1 METVERGTA
10 DRRALKHVAIRE
22 YVRDLVSGCAPGTA
36 APSERDLVERF
47 GVARMTVRQAL
58 DALVAEGVLQRFPGR
73 GTFVAPPRRQPS
85 RIASFSEDMA
95 GRGTVAESRT
105 LVAER
110 VKAPA
115 GVARALG
122 LAPREPVL
130 RWRRLRLADGSPVC
144 LSDAYI
150 SASLVPGLFDGPD
163 LPDSLYDELAA
174 RGRRPTW
181 AEDSLSAGVATPEE
195 AKHLECTEGAVVIRL
210 TRRALWEDRPIEISR
225 SVYRAD
231 QHTVSF
237 QLGS

>member
-1 METVERGTA
+1 
-10 DRRALKHVAIRE
+10 VAIRE
-22 YVRDLVSGCAPGTA
+22 YVRDLVSGCVPGTA

-58 DALVAEGVLQRFPGR
+58 DVLVAEGVLQRFPGR
-73 GTFVAPPRRQPS
+73 GTFVAPPRRKPS
-85 RIASFSEDMA
+85 QIASFTEDMA

-105 LVAER
+105 LMAEK

-122 LAPREPVL
+122 IAPREPVL

-144 LSDAYI
+144 LSDAYL
-150 SASLVPGLFDGPD
+150 SAGLVPGIFDGPD
-163 LPDSLYDELAA
+163 LPDSLYDELTA

-181 AEDSLSAGVATPEE
+181 VEDSLSAGVATAEE
-195 AKHLECTEGAVVIRL
+195 AGLLECKEGSVVIRH
-210 TRRALWEDRPIEISR
+210 TRRALWDDRPIEVSR

>member
-1 METVERGTA
+1 M
-10 DRRALKHVAIRE
+10 AIRE
-22 YVRDLVSGCAPGTA
+22 YVRELVSGCVPGTA

-58 DALVAEGVLQRFPGR
+58 DVLVAEGVLQRFPGR
-73 GTFVAPPRRQPS
+73 GTFVAPPRRKPS
-85 RIASFSEDMA
+85 QIASFTEDMA

-105 LVAER
+105 LVAEK

-122 LAPREPVL
+122 IAPREPVL

-144 LSDAYI
+144 LSDAYL
-150 SASLVPGLFDGPD
+150 SASLVPGIFDGPD
-163 LPDSLYDELAA
+163 LPDSLYDELTS

-195 AKHLECTEGAVVIRL
+195 AELLECKEGSVVIRH

-237 QLGS
+237 QLGG

>member
-1 METVERGTA
+1 METVDWGTA

-22 YVRDLVSGCAPGTA
+22 HVRDLVSGCAPGTA
-36 APSERDLVERF
+36 APSERDLVEKF

-73 GTFVAPPRRQPS
+73 GTFVAPPRRQPT
-85 RIASFSEDMA
+85 RITSFTEDMA
-95 GRGTVAESRT
+95 ARGAVAESRT
-105 LVAER
+105 LIAER

-144 LSDAYI
+144 ISDAYL
-150 SASLVPGLFDGPD
+150 SASLIPGLLDGAD
-163 LPDSLYDELAA
+163 LPDSLYDELAT

-181 AEDSLSAGVATPEE
+181 AEDSLTAGVATPEE
-195 AKHLECTEGAVVIRL
+195 AALLECQDGSVVIRV

>member
-1 METVERGTA
+1 M
-10 DRRALKHVAIRE
+10 AIRE

-73 GTFVAPPRRQPS
+73 GTFVAPPRRKPS
-85 RIASFSEDMA
+85 RVASFTEDMA
-95 GRGTVAESRT
+95 TRGTVAESRT
-105 LVAER
+105 LAAEKVR
-110 VKAPA
+110 APA

-122 LAPREPVL
+122 LGPREPVL

-150 SASLVPGLFDGPD
+150 NAALAPGLLDGPD
-163 LPDSLYDELAA
+163 LPASLYDELAA

-181 AEDSLSAGVATPEE
+181 AEDSLSAGIATEEE
-195 AKHLECTEGAVVIRL
+195 AALLECSAGAVVIRL
-210 TRRALWEDRPIEISR
+210 TRRALWEDRPVEVAR

-231 QHTVSF
+231 QHTLSF
-237 QLGS
+237 QVGS

>member
-1 METVERGTA
+1 
-10 DRRALKHVAIRE
+10 LKHVAIRE
-22 YVRDLVSGCAPGTA
+22 YVRELVMGSAPGTA

-85 RIASFSEDMA
+85 RIASFTEDMTA
-95 GRGTVAESRT
+95 RGTVAESRT
-105 LVAER
+105 LIAEKVR
-110 VKAPA
+110 APA

-122 LAPREPVL
+122 ISPREPVL

-144 LSDAYI
+144 LSDAYL
-150 SASLVPGLFDGPD
+150 SATLVTDLFDGPD
-163 LPDSLYDELAA
+163 LPDSLYDELAS

-195 AKHLECTEGAVVIRL
+195 AALLECKEGSVVIRL

-231 QHTVSF
+231 QHTISF

>member
-1 METVERGTA
+1 VETVERGTA

-210 TRRALWEDRPIEISR
+210 TRRALWDDRPIEISR
-225 SVYRAD
+225 SVYLAD

-237 QLGS
+237 QLGC

>member
-210 TRRALWEDRPIEISR
+210 TRRALWDDRPIEISR
-225 SVYRAD
+225 SVYLAD

-237 QLGS
+237 QLGC

>member
-1 METVERGTA
+1 
-10 DRRALKHVAIRE
+10 
-22 YVRDLVSGCAPGTA
+22 
-36 APSERDLVERF
+36 
-47 GVARMTVRQAL
+47 MTVRQAL
-58 DALVAEGVLQRFPGR
+58 DVLVAEGVLQRFPGR
-73 GTFVAPPRRQPS
+73 GTFVAPPRRKPS
-85 RIASFSEDMA
+85 QIASFTEDMA

-105 LVAER
+105 LVAEK

-122 LAPREPVL
+122 IAPREPVL

-144 LSDAYI
+144 LSDAYL
-150 SASLVPGLFDGPD
+150 SASLVPGIFDGPD
-163 LPDSLYDELAA
+163 LPDSLYDELTS

-195 AKHLECTEGAVVIRL
+195 AELLECKEGAVVIRH

-237 QLGS
+237 QLGG

>member
-1 METVERGTA
+1 
-10 DRRALKHVAIRE
+10 
-22 YVRDLVSGCAPGTA
+22 VRDLVTGCAPGTA
-36 APSERDLVERF
+36 APSERDLVEHF

-73 GTFVAPPRRQPS
+73 GTFVAPPRRKPS
-85 RIASFSEDMA
+85 GIAGFTEDMLD
-95 GRGTVAESRT
+95 RDIVAESRT
-105 LVAER
+105 LRAEK

-130 RWRRLRLADGSPVC
+130 RWRRLRLADGSPFC

-150 SASLVPGLFDGPD
+150 SASLVPGLLDGPD
-163 LPDSLYDELAA
+163 LPDSLYDELTA

-181 AEDSLSAGVATPEE
+181 AEDSLSAGVATADE
-195 AKHLECTEGAVVIRL
+195 AAMLECSEGSVVIRL

-231 QHTVSF
+231 LHTVSF
-237 QLGS
+237 QLGG

>member
-1 METVERGTA
+1 
-10 DRRALKHVAIRE
+10 
-22 YVRDLVSGCAPGTA
+22 
-36 APSERDLVERF
+36 
-47 GVARMTVRQAL
+47 MTVRQAL

-85 RIASFSEDMA
+85 RIASFTEDMA
-95 GRGTVAESRT
+95 TRGIVAESRT
-105 LVAER
+105 LIAER

-122 LAPREPVL
+122 ISPREPVL

-144 LSDAYI
+144 LSDAYLP
-150 SASLVPGLFDGPD
+150 AALVPGLFDCPD
-163 LPDSLYDELAA
+163 LPVSLYDELSA

-181 AEDSLSAGVATPEE
+181 AEDSLSAGIATPDE
-195 AKHLECTEGAVVIRL
+195 AVLLECKEGAVVIRL

-231 QHTVSF
+231 QHTMSF
-237 QLGS
+237 QLGG

>member
-1 METVERGTA
+1 
-10 DRRALKHVAIRE
+10 
-22 YVRDLVSGCAPGTA
+22 
-36 APSERDLVERF
+36 
-47 GVARMTVRQAL
+47 MTVRQAL

-73 GTFVAPPRRQPS
+73 GTFVAPPRRKPS
-85 RIASFSEDMA
+85 RVAGFSEDMA

-105 LVAER
+105 LMAEK

-130 RWRRLRLADGSPVC
+130 RWRRRRLADGSPVC

-150 SASLVPGLFDGPD
+150 SASLVPGLLDGPD
-163 LPDSLYDELAA
+163 LPDSLYDELTV

-181 AEDSLSAGVATPEE
+181 AEDSLSAGIATPDESTM
-195 AKHLECTEGAVVIRL
+195 LECAEGSVVIRL

-225 SVYRAD
+225 SIYRAD
-231 QHTVSF
+231 LHTVSF
-237 QLGS
+237 QLGG

>member
-1 METVERGTA
+1 M
-10 DRRALKHVAIRE
+10 
-22 YVRDLVSGCAPGTA
+22 RDLVSGCAAGTA

-85 RIASFSEDMA
+85 RIASFTEDMA

-105 LVAER
+105 ILAER

-122 LAPREPVL
+122 LTPREPVL

-144 LSDAYI
+144 LSDAYL
-150 SASLVPGLFDGPD
+150 SASLLPGLLDGAD
-163 LPDSLYDELAA
+163 LPASLYDELSS

-195 AKHLECTEGAVVIRL
+195 AALLECQEGSVVIRL

-231 QHTVSF
+231 QHTISF

>member
-1 METVERGTA
+1 
-10 DRRALKHVAIRE
+10 VAIRE
-22 YVRDLVSGCAPGTA
+22 YVRDLVSGCVPGTA

-58 DALVAEGVLQRFPGR
+58 DVLVSEGVLQRFPGR
-73 GTFVAPPRRQPS
+73 GTFVAPPRRKPS
-85 RIASFSEDMA
+85 QIASFTEDMA
-95 GRGTVAESRT
+95 GRGAVAESRT
-105 LVAER
+105 LMAEK

-150 SASLVPGLFDGPD
+150 SAALVPGLFDGPD
-163 LPDSLYDELAA
+163 LPDSLYDELTA

-181 AEDSLSAGVATPEE
+181 AEDSLSAGVATSEE
-195 AKHLECTEGAVVIRL
+195 AELLECKEASVVIRL

-237 QLGS
+237 QLGV